1 MYKDREF
8 LKEHHQQRYED
19 ARSCIR
25 GAVKK
30 IVNDNNIGT
39 VNTVD
44 NIVITDT
51 ICDLITKHFVN
62 SHRFD
67 EGVTKELVR
76 QETKTTE
83 TFGCHVVDVSFK
95 AEIHSTYI
103 KIKADIKISASE
115 KILLLGNISVISIT
129 KLKQEYDNYPIS
141 GSMVANIFTES
152 MYLLNLIDEID
163 EMLDRKIIDNNLL
176 LLETWMKNH
185 EHYFRKNADLY
196 LTPDQMHDRA
206 CVATALNVKISI

>member
-8 LKEHHQQRYED
+8 LKEHHQQRYNYF
-19 ARSCIR
+19 RLLIR
-25 GAVKK
+25 ESVKK
-30 IVNDNNIGT
+30 IMNENEIGT
-39 VNTVD
+39 LSAIED
-44 NIVITDT
+44 IDITDT

-62 SHRFD
+62 PHRFD

-76 QETKTTE
+76 QETKETN

-95 AEIHSTYI
+95 AEVHSTYI
-103 KIKADIKISASE
+103 RVKADIKIATS
-115 KILLLGNISVISIT
+115 KITKLIGNISVISIT

-141 GSMVANIFTES
+141 GSMIANIFTES

-163 EMLDRKIIDNNLL
+163 EVVDRKIIDNNLL
-176 LLETWMKNH
+176 LVETWMKNH

-196 LTPDQMHDRA
+196 LTPEQMHNRA
-206 CVATALNVKISI
+206 AAATALNVKISI